1 MKSIIWTSI
10 CILILSSVLAGDQI
24 VGSFSKGSLA
34 ENSMTLDRSL
44 KLALSDIKSFYG
56 DNVKTIKPL
65 DVYLQIVAG
74 INYKFIMAYLN
85 KNDASL
91 HINVSIVYSPLE
103 TDQSASFQIL
113 NRDEVKPVVYDISA
127 NDQATV
133 KITQCIGN
141 ALKDYLKD
149 SKITIDKISSAESYN
164 NIIQNEEYYALLVTQ
179 KEDNAN
185 PTEIYYVINKSKD
198 TCKVLSPPIA
208 K

>member
-1 MKSIIWTSI
+1 MKSTIWTSI
-10 CILILSSVLAGDQI
+10 CILILSSVLTGDQI

-34 ENSMTLDRSL
+34 ENSITLDRSL

-113 NRDEVKPVVYDISA
+113 FFVRVLYLLLLCEVFSLMRLCCFKKL
-127 NDQATV
+127 Q
-133 KITQCIGN
+133 
-141 ALKDYLKD
+141 KDFPE
-149 SKITIDKISSAESYN
+149 T
-164 NIIQNEEYYALLVTQ
+164 T
-179 KEDNAN
+179 
-185 PTEIYYVINKSKD
+185 D
-198 TCKVLSPPIA
+198 TKQIVSL
-208 K
+208 